1 MLNKVIMD
9 KPLIS
14 IIIPVYNRSKTI
26 QRAIDSVLSQTLDN
40 FDLIIV
46 DDCSTDNSME
56 IVDSYQD
63 PRIRKFTLNKNSGAA
78 AARNEGIKN
87 SFSEFISF
95 LDSDDKFEPEFLEE
109 SLNVLKNTSSEIGFM
124 WTGSRL
130 IYSTSGKIL
139 EQQWNPKR
147 ATTSHL
153 TFLKD
158 LKIGTGAGIS
168 VKKEVFENCGYFDD
182 SLPAAEDT
190 EFFLR
195 ITEKYDYAVSLKILI
210 NIYRENSDRLSK
222 NFVKIANAY
231 NQFLP
236 NHFAEIDQHPEIMV
250 RYYYKMMWLN
260 YHLKDKIKAKY
271 YYDKIPKELRT
282 SRIMAVKYLYEL
294 FPLTSAF
301 YFHEKLAG

>member
-1 MLNKVIMD
+1 MD
-9 KPLIS
+9 KALIS

-26 QRAIDSVLSQTLDN
+26 RRAIDSVLSQTVVN
-40 FDLIIV
+40 FELIIV

-56 IVDSYQD
+56 IVNSYQD

-78 AARNEGIKN
+78 AARNEGVKN
-87 SFSEFISF
+87 SFSKFISF
-95 LDSDDKFEPEFLEE
+95 LDSDDEFENEFLEE
-109 SLNVLKNTSSEIGFM
+109 SLNVLNKTSSEIGFM

-130 IYSTSGKIL
+130 IYSTSGKTI
-139 EQQWNPKR
+139 EQQWKPER
-147 ATTSHL
+147 GTSSYL

-158 LKIGTGAGIS
+158 LKIGTGAGIT
-168 VKKEVFENCGYFDD
+168 VKKEVFENCGYFDA

-195 ITEKYDYAVSLKILI
+195 VSQKYEYAISSKILI

-222 NFVKIANAY
+222 NFVKVANAY

-236 NHFAEIDQHPEIMV
+236 DHYAEIDQHPEIMV

-260 YHLKDKIKAKY
+260 YHLKEKVKARY
-271 YYDKIPKELRT
+271 YYDKIPKEFST
-282 SRIMAVKYLYEL
+282 SKIMAIRYLYEY
-294 FPLTSAF
+294 FPLSFAF
-301 YFHEKLAG
+301 YIHEKLAR

>member
-1 MLNKVIMD
+1 MIVLFDLDGTIVDQPATILRCLNILLKKYNASYSMD
-9 KPLIS
+9 ELRPLIGKPL
-14 IIIPVYNRSKTI
+14 
-26 QRAIDSVLSQTLDN
+26 
-40 FDLIIV
+40 
-46 DDCSTDNSME
+46 
-56 IVDSYQD
+56 
-63 PRIRKFTLNKNSGAA
+63 
-78 AARNEGIKN
+78 EGIIKRKVGSEKLAKQLRMEYREIYVKN
-87 SFSEFISF
+87 Y
-95 LDSDDKFEPEFLEE
+95 LDGTKIHDGVEELLMELRKRKIKTGIITSKFGDVAR
-109 SLNVLKNTSSEIGFM
+109 S
-124 WTGSRL
+124 
-130 IYSTSGKIL
+130 
-139 EQQWNPKR
+139 
-147 ATTSHL
+147 
-153 TFLKD
+153 FLKD
-158 LKIGTGAGIS
+158 LKIGTGAGIT